1 MLIPSSVYSAHEFS
15 LIPRNP
21 TVSTPGTAHTS
32 SSSQTSLPLDI
43 TIETLASVLILC
55 IGVVLG
61 AQELKPIQWR
71 VWAGRMEREKRGV
84 QKDLDSGFVENPYR
98 ALDDRA
104 GFLDIRAKRKEFADW
119 VRESGQPQKA

>member
-1 MLIPSSVYSAHEFS
+1 MNSVYSAHEFS
-15 LIPRNP
+15 LIPHNP
-21 TVSTPGTAHTS
+21 TNSTPGAAHVS
-32 SSSQTSLPLDI
+32 SRSQTSLPLDI

-55 IGVVLG
+55 VGVVLG

-98 ALDDRA
+98 SLDDRV

-119 VRESGQPQKA
+119 VREGGQAQKA

>member
-1 MLIPSSVYSAHEFS
+1 LLNPSSVYSAHEFS

-21 TVSTPGTAHTS
+21 TASTPDTAHTS

-55 IGVVLG
+55 VGVVLG

-119 VRESGQPQKA
+119 IREGGQPQKA